1 MMLSK
6 CCSNSGR
13 SRDMSVILVG
23 AGWPVLVM
31 CPLSGA
37 KWCVTAT
44 SAFSQ
49 KSSNPVLALERAQQ
63 D

>member
-1 MMLSK
+1 
-6 CCSNSGR
+6 
-13 SRDMSVILVG
+13 MSVILVG

-49 KSSNPVLALERAQQ
+49 KSSNPVLALEGEQQ